1 MTLFVDR
8 TIAESY
14 FSALDRHFA
23 DFMVELAGETSQ
35 DRQRSLWLAAS
46 LVSASVGRGHVCLN
60 LREIAGQP
68 VSREED
74 GEERPLLVCPKLDD
88 WINSLR
94 EQSVVGSP
102 GEFKPLVLDKKQRL
116 YLYRYWFYEQ
126 QLAESI
132 LAMAKEHPL
141 NVDVEILAEGLK
153 RFFPDTGEATN
164 WQCIAAIH
172 AVMNRF
178 TVISGGPGT
187 GKTHTVGRILA
198 LLIEQAKD
206 DPPAIALAAPT
217 GKAAARLTDM
227 VRAIKEDLD
236 CSSVV
241 KALIPEKASTIHR
254 LLGTI
259 YGGKTFRHNKSNP
272 LPFDIIVVDEAS
284 MVDLPLMAKLASAL
298 HESSRLL
305 LLGDKDQLAS
315 VEPGAAFGDICDGGS
330 TNTFSGVFAETVKDL
345 LSVEV
350 PQQKIGESAL
360 TDSIVVLQKSY
371 RFGTE
376 SGIGLLASAVKES
389 RLSDALDLLK
399 GKEHDDVFWR
409 HVPPVGSLGTAVE
422 ECFYAFYADYFSTRS
437 PEEAMFLFDRFRL
450 LCALRYGPYG
460 ASALNQTIEH
470 MCQRAGL
477 IPAGDR
483 WYKCRP
489 VMITRNDYHLKLFNG
504 DVGIVFPDQETGGQ
518 LRVYF
523 PADGGGFR
531 RILPGRIKEHETVY
545 AMTVHK
551 SQGSE
556 FDRVVLLLPDRPSRV
571 VTRELVYTAITRA
584 KKSVEV
590 WGTEDVLRQGLSQ
603 TTRRESGLRDMLYG
617 GKGSE
622 NRE

>member
-1 MTLFVDR
+1 M
-8 TIAESY
+8 
-14 FSALDRHFA
+14 
-23 DFMVELAGETSQ
+23 
-35 DRQRSLWLAAS
+35 
-46 LVSASVGRGHVCLN
+46 
-60 LREIAGQP
+60 
-68 VSREED
+68 
-74 GEERPLLVCPKLDD
+74 
-88 WINSLR
+88 
-94 EQSVVGSP
+94 
-102 GEFKPLVLDKKQRL
+102 
-116 YLYRYWFYEQ
+116 
-126 QLAESI
+126 
-132 LAMAKEHPL
+132 
-141 NVDVEILAEGLK
+141 
-153 RFFPDTGEATN
+153 
-164 WQCIAAIH
+164 
-172 AVMNRF
+172 
-178 TVISGGPGT
+178 
-187 GKTHTVGRILA
+187 
-198 LLIEQAKD
+198 
-206 DPPAIALAAPT
+206 
-217 GKAAARLTDM
+217 
-227 VRAIKEDLD
+227 
-236 CSSVV
+236 V
-241 KALIPEKASTIHR
+241 KALNPLKR
-254 LLGTI
+254 LLLFIVFSVQI
-259 YGGKTFRHNKSNP
+259 YGGKTFRHNKSKP

-298 HESSRLL
+298 HDSSRLL

-330 TNTFSGVFAETVKDL
+330 TNTFSGVFAESVKDL

-489 VMITRNDYHLKLFNG
+489 VMITGTITTLSFLTGCGHC
-504 DVGIVFPDQETGGQ
+504 FPDQETG
-518 LRVYF
+518 
-523 PADGGGFR
+523 PASGLTSRQTWWLSQDTSR
-531 RILPGRIKEHETVY
+531 RIKEHETVY

-556 FDRVVLLLPDRPSRV
+556 FDRVVLLLPDVHSRV
-571 VTRELVYTAITRA
+571 VTKGAGIHGHNTGKE
-584 KKSVEV
+584 SVEV
-590 WGTEDVLRQGLSQ
+590 WGTEDVLRG
-603 TTRRESGLRDMLYG
+603 RVFHRLRAVSPG
-617 GKGSE
+617 
-622 NRE
+622 